1 MFSPEPQQ
9 VRLFVKRSLFSAF
22 RKNEKESQK
31 QKPRETK
38 KSISKKFD
46 FFSKF
51 KLGLIQLIFSKC
63 VECELRNMLFHISL
77 HFIAKMKT
85 D

>member
-22 RKNEKESQK
+22 RENEKESQK

-63 VECELRNMLFHISL
+63 ESFAILYFTK
-77 HFIAKMKT
+77 HFIAKIKT